1 MNENLAQLIENAEEE
16 CLKHTRKKFRGIAEN
31 VDLQSIKTSVELFG
45 NLLDALNEELK
56 NGDKNSKLTNVMKF
70 CLSRMIYNEFKVV
83 LENIDDEEVEKIK
96 TY

>member
-1 MNENLAQLIENAEEE
+1 MNQNIAQLIENAEEE
-16 CLKHTRKKFRGIAEN
+16 CLKHTRKKFSGIAEN

-70 CLSRMIYNEFKVV
+70 CLGRMIYSEFKDV
-83 LENIDDEEVEKIK
+83 LENIEDGEVEKIK

>member
-16 CLKHTRKKFRGIAEN
+16 CLKHTRKKFGGIAEN

-70 CLSRMIYNEFKVV
+70 CLRRMIYSEFKDV
-83 LENIDDEEVEKIK
+83 LENIDDGEVEKIK